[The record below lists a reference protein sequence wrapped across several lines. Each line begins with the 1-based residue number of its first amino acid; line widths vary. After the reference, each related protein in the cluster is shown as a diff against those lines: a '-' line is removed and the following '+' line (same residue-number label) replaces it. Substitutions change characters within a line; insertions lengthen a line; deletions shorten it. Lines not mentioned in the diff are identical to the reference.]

1 MVTESHSSDCVAN
14 PFDIMIS
21 SKNTIRVLI
30 ADDDPDI
37 AKVLRF
43 HLKSWRLDG
52 SAVYNK
58 QELLERLGSSE
69 PLDVL
74 LLDVRFGEADGLE
87 LVRDLCRQYPK
98 LFIVMITAY
107 GSIDLAI
114 SAIKSGARDFLMKPI
129 DTHRLKALIDESI
142 EQRDLNQRTG
152 DDSADLKPSPKRD
165 RVSQERSGE
174 IQDHGI
180 IGHSQATLDLVKL
193 IRRVAPTEA
202 NILITGES
210 GTGKEVVARAIHQL
224 SRRYVGPF
232 LPLNM
237 AALPGELVE
246 STLFG
251 HEKGAFTGADTVNV
265 GVVEAAEGGT
275 LFLDEIGDM
284 RLELQ
289 AKLLRFLQERTF
301 HRVGSSKP
309 RKADVRIVSATNQDL
324 MARIKRGLFREDLY
338 YRLNVVPIQLMS
350 LADRPDDTPDL
361 MEHFLKRIGARNGLE
376 TKPYTPAA
384 MASMKAWS
392 WPGNVRELENAVE
405 RIEILSEGPT
415 ITLDDIPPEI
425 RLGILSPSKILTPV
439 SELGHDF
446 EVHDPQIEIANK
458 FIKKSLTTKN
468 VDGLQ
473 EVETEGENA
482 TIDSMEM
489 RAIEEAIAFT
499 QGNVR
504 AAARRLG
511 IGAATI
517 YRKMKK
523 HGITKID

>member
-1 MVTESHSSDCVAN
+1 
-14 PFDIMIS
+14 MIS
-21 SKNTIRVLI
+21 SKNTVRVLI

-58 QELLERLGSSE
+58 QELLERLGASE

-129 DTHRLKALIDESI
+129 DMHRLKALIDESI
-142 EQRDLNQRTG
+142 EQRGLYQRAG
-152 DDSADLKPSPKRD
+152 DDSSELKTSPKREKA
-165 RVSQERSGE
+165 VQERSSE
-174 IQDHGI
+174 IHDHGI
-180 IGHSQATLDLVKL
+180 IGHSQATLNLIKLV
-193 IRRVAPTEA
+193 RRVAPTEA

-251 HEKGAFTGADTVNV
+251 HEKGAFTGADTVNA

-324 MARIKRGLFREDLY
+324 MDRIKRGLFREDLY
-338 YRLNVVPIQLMS
+338 YRLNVVPVQLIS
-350 LADRPDDTPDL
+350 LAQRPDDIPDL
-361 MEHFLKRIGARNGLE
+361 VEHFLKRIGARNGLE
-376 TKPYTPAA
+376 TKPYTPEA
-384 MASMKAWS
+384 MTLMQSWR
-392 WPGNVRELENAVE
+392 WPGNVRELENTVE

-415 ITLDDIPPEI
+415 ITLDDIPSEI
-425 RLGILSPSKILTPV
+425 RQGFATPAKTLMIDT
-439 SELGHDF
+439 ELKN
-446 EVHDPQIEIANK
+446 EVDDDDLEMGSLNIFA
-458 FIKKSLTTKN
+458 KKSLWIPKP
-468 VDGLQ
+468 DGLL
-473 EVETEGENA
+473 ESETSEENA

-489 RAIEEAIAFT
+489 RAIEDAIAFT
-499 QGNVR
+499 HGNVR

-523 HGITKID
+523 YGITKQD